1 MIDLASLRIEY
12 WVSAFFIPLF
22 RVGAFLMAMPMFGT
36 RLVPMRVRLGLA
48 IFMTLVIMPAMP
60 SVPVLDGL
68 SFATYLLIAQQ
79 ILIGTALGFTLHLFF
94 QVFSVGGQLI
104 ANQMGLGFASM
115 TDPAN
120 GVSVVVLGQFY
131 LMLTTL
137 LFLAMDGHLIVF
149 NVLLSSFEIVPPTV
163 MDLHTVR
170 LMDIALSG
178 VWMFSGALL
187 MSLPAVTALLVVNM
201 SFGIMTKAAP
211 QLNIFAIGFPLT
223 MTMGLVITWLS
234 LSGFLGY
241 FERIADHALLVI
253 QTLVEPSRG

>member
-12 WVSAFFIPLF
+12 WVSAFFIPFF
-22 RVGAFLMAMPMFGT
+22 RIGAFLMAMPMIGT
-36 RLVPMRVRLGLA
+36 QLVPMRIRLGLA
-48 IFMTLVIMPAMP
+48 IFMTLALMPALP
-60 SVPVLDGL
+60 EVPVLDGL
-68 SFATYLLIAQQ
+68 TFSTYLLIAQQ
-79 ILIGTALGFTLHLFF
+79 VLIGTALGFTLHILF

-137 LFLAMDGHLIVF
+137 LFLALDGHLIVF
-149 NVLLSSFEIVPPTV
+149 NVILRSFEVIPATA
-163 MDLHTVR
+163 MSLTSIDF
-170 LMDIALSG
+170 MEIALSG

-201 SFGIMTKAAP
+201 AFGIMTKAAP

-223 MTMGLVITWLS
+223 MTLGLIITWFS
-234 LSGFLGY
+234 LSGFLGQ
-241 FERIADHALLVI
+241 FERIADHALMVLQSLLVP
-253 QTLVEPSRG
+253 THG